1 MKISFSTLACP
12 DFSWA
17 DIYSMAKDLGFHGIE
32 VRGLGDDIFAV
43 NARPFTDAQLPKTV
57 EKLNSLGLEIP
68 CLASGC
74 GLKFKEDY
82 DRNISEI
89 TQYIV
94 LAKKLGTPYIRV
106 LGDLHPQPEGE
117 VDDEFVVST
126 LKLLGTI
133 AQGFGVCLLV
143 ETNGVYADTKRLRAL
158 LDKVGMPSVAALWD
172 MHHPYRYAGESAR
185 QTVEN
190 LGSYIKYVHVK
201 DSIVKDGKCEYR
213 MLSLIHI

>member
-12 DFSWA
+12 DYSWV
-17 DIYSMAKDLGFHGIE
+17 DIYSMAKDLGFGGIE
-32 VRGLGDDIFAV
+32 IRGLGEDIFAV
-43 NARPFTDAQLPKTV
+43 NARPFTDERLPKTL
-57 EKLNSLGLEIP
+57 EKLRSLGLEIP

-74 GLKFKEDY
+74 GLKYKEDF
-82 DRNISEI
+82 DKNISEI

-106 LGDLHPQPEGE
+106 LGDRYPQPEGE
-117 VDDEFVVST
+117 VDDAFVAEA

-158 LDKVGMPSVAALWD
+158 LDKVNMPSVAALW
-172 MHHPYRYAGESAR
+172 RC
-185 QTVEN
+185 V
-190 LGSYIKYVHVK
+190 
-201 DSIVKDGKCEYR
+201 
-213 MLSLIHI
+213 

>member
-158 LDKVGMPSVAALWD
+158 LDKVGMPSVAACGICTIPTGTQGSL
-172 MHHPYRYAGESAR
+172 HGR
-185 QTVEN
+185 QLKTLAPTSN
-190 LGSYIKYVHVK
+190 MS
-201 DSIVKDGKCEYR
+201 
-213 MLSLIHI
+213 M

>member
-158 LDKVGMPSVAALWD
+158 LDKV
-172 MHHPYRYAGESAR
+172 
-185 QTVEN
+185 
-190 LGSYIKYVHVK
+190 
-201 DSIVKDGKCEYR
+201 
-213 MLSLIHI
+213 